1 MFNEQTQII
10 QSLYPLQ
17 PLSQRDPRWKDVP
30 LGFGDNRTAIGSDGC
45 LLTCVAMVANG
56 FGFQET
62 PATLNDKLKALGPG
76 AGFSGALLVFS
87 GVGQAL
93 PGLLLKNVVRC
104 RDAAAPMTDIDAA
117 LDAGKPVIVELDQS
131 PLPGFQN
138 HWVVLYA
145 RQGGDYLILD
155 PWPVPAMAG
164 VSLLQRYGFAGL
176 PARIIT
182 TAVFYD
188 NPNAMPPLP
197 PAVIVNDEPDIH
209 MAGGLALRVA
219 PWTGTV
225 ITRLPVGVPL
235 QLAEL
240 AMPGLAKVGQ
250 PGQWLRVV
258 TADGTQ
264 GYVAAWY
271 VHAVRRPALLA
282 AA

>member
-1 MFNEQTQII
+1 MFNT
-10 QSLYPLQ
+10 Q

-30 LGFGDNRTAIGSDGC
+30 LGFGGNGITIGSDGC
-45 LLTCVAMVANG
+45 LLTCLAMVANG
-56 FGFQET
+56 LGFQET
-62 PATLNDKLKALGPG
+62 PATLNDKLKALGSG
-76 AGFSGALLVFS
+76 IGFSGALLVFG

-93 PGLLLKNVVRC
+93 PGMELKSSVRC
-104 RDAAAPMTDIDAA
+104 PNVAAPIMDINAT

-155 PWPVPAMAG
+155 PWPVPPMAG

-176 PARIIT
+176 PAQIIIV
-182 TAVFYD
+182 AVFYD
-188 NPNAMPPLP
+188 NPNAVPPLP
-197 PAVIVNDEPDIH
+197 PAVVVNDEPDIQI
-209 MAGGLALRVA
+209 AGGLALRAA
-219 PWTGTV
+219 PWAGAL
-225 ITRLPVGVPL
+225 ITRLPAGTPL

-240 AMPGLAKVGQ
+240 AVTGLAKVGQ
-250 PGQWLRVV
+250 PGQWLRVI
-258 TADGTQ
+258 TADWAQ

-271 VHAVRRPALLA
+271 VHAAAPLARLA